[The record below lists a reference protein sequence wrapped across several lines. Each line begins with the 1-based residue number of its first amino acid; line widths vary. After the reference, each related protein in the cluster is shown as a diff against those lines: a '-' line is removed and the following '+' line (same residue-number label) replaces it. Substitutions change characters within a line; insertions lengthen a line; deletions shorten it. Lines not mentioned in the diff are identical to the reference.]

1 MPMGT
6 NKIIDAVKSADLIVR
21 ELLAIQPGEEVVL
34 IADPE
39 TDIEMVQAL
48 SGVSQAVG
56 AECTIAIMPS
66 RPVKESLKMTK
77 FIDKGLEA
85 ADVVIGMTKASGAA
99 CWSPLISTLKKE
111 TGLRF
116 LSMVLRDLDIWTKGG
131 ATADYY
137 EILKTGKRLQ
147 SLWGKGQEIYLTTEK
162 GTNLKARIGGAPPFI
177 EAGFATKPGQTAAFS
192 DGEVSQ
198 GPVQGTAAGIV
209 IVDGPIAHID
219 LPASP
224 IRLEIE
230 KGRVVKIEGDER
242 GARELRDIVENVKD
256 ADNFAEIGIG
266 LNPSCLQNG
275 KFEEEK
281 KRLGNVHIA
290 VGRNTGGYGGTISS
304 LVHLDMVIY
313 DATVKTDRDIL
324 LQDGKLCV

>member
-1 MPMGT
+1 MGT
-6 NKIIDAVKSADLIVR
+6 NKIIDAIKSADLIVR
-21 ELLAIQPGEEVVL
+21 ELLAIQSGEEVVL

-39 TDIEMVQAL
+39 TDIEMLQAL
-48 SGVSQAVG
+48 SGVTQAAG

-66 RPVKESLKMTK
+66 RPVAESLKMTR

-85 ADVVIGMTKASGAA
+85 VDVVIGMTKASGAA

-111 TGLRF
+111 KGLRY

-131 ATADYY
+131 ATADYH
-137 EILKTGKRLQ
+137 EILKAGKRLL
-147 SLWGKGQEIYLTTEK
+147 SVWERGKEIYLTSSK
-162 GTNLKARIGGAPPFI
+162 GTDLKAQIGGAPPFI
-177 EAGFATKPGQTAAFS
+177 EAGFATQPGQTAAFS

-198 GPVQGTAAGIV
+198 GPIQGTAEGIV
-209 IVDGPIAHID
+209 IVDGPIAHIG
-219 LPASP
+219 LPANP
-224 IRLEIE
+224 IRLEVE

-242 GARELRDIVENVKD
+242 GVRELCDIVENVKD

-266 LNPSCLQNG
+266 LNPNCLQNG

-290 VGRNTGGYGGTISS
+290 MGRNTGGYGGTIASM
-304 LVHLDMVIY
+304 VHLDMVIY

>member
-1 MPMGT
+1 MGT

-66 RPVKESLKMTK
+66 RPVQESLKMTK

-111 TGLRF
+111 TGLRY

-137 EILKTGKRLQ
+137 EILKSGKRLQ
-147 SLWGKGQEIYLTTEK
+147 SVWEKGQEIYLTTEK

-198 GPVQGTAAGIV
+198 GPVQGTAEGVV

-242 GARELRDIVENVKD
+242 GTRELRDIVENVKD

-266 LNPSCLQNG
+266 LNPKCRQNG
-275 KFEEEK
+275 EFEEEK

-290 VGRNTGGYGGTISS
+290 VGRNTGGYGGTIACM
-304 LVHLDMVIY
+304 VHLDMVIY
-313 DATVKTDRDIL
+313 EATVKTDKDIL

>member
-1 MPMGT
+1 MGT

-66 RPVKESLKMTK
+66 RPVQESLKMTK

-99 CWSPLISTLKKE
+99 CWSPLISTLKKK

-116 LSMVLRDLDIWTKGG
+116 LSMVLRDLEIWTKGG
-131 ATADYY
+131 ATADYG
-137 EILKTGKRLQ
+137 EILKTGRRLQ
-147 SLWGKGQEIYLTTEK
+147 AVWEKGQDIYLTTEK

-177 EAGFATKPGQTAAFS
+177 EAGYATKPGQTAAFS

-198 GPVQGTAAGIV
+198 GPVQGTAEGVV

-242 GARELRDIVENVKD
+242 GTRELRDIVENVKD

-266 LNPSCLQNG
+266 LNPKCRQNG
-275 KFEEEK
+275 EFEEEK

-290 VGRNTGGYGGTISS
+290 VGRNTGGYGGTIASM
-304 LVHLDMVIY
+304 VHLDMVIY
-313 DATVKTDRDIL
+313 EATVKTDKDIL
-324 LQDGKLCV
+324 LQDGKLCI